1 MVLAPDS
8 ALAAP
13 VATVYAACPDSQYAL
28 WQPYAYSWCLVAS
41 QSLSQSFFWQ
51 GKIMNRNFSALAAG
65 ILFGLGLVIS
75 QMTNPE
81 KVIGFLDLFGQWDPS
96 LAFVMGGALIVTTI
110 GYPLVTRQARPKFD
124 SAFQIPA
131 NKQIDRNL
139 VLGSVM
145 FGAGWGLV
153 GLCPGPAIA
162 ALTIGGL
169 PVVIF
174 FIAMGAGMALY
185 EIINTQLPPA
195 IDPTPDSNPT

>member
-1 MVLAPDS
+1 
-8 ALAAP
+8 
-13 VATVYAACPDSQYAL
+13 
-28 WQPYAYSWCLVAS
+28 
-41 QSLSQSFFWQ
+41 
-51 GKIMNRNFSALAAG
+51 MNRNFSALAAG